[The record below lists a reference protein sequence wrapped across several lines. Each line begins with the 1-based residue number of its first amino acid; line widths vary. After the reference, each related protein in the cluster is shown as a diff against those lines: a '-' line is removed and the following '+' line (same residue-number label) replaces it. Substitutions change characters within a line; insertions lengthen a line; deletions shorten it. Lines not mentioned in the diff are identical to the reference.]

1 MSAYPPSD
9 RFDARRASWGSI
21 FGGVFTVLSVSILL
35 SLLATALGF
44 GVIDPLSDQPF
55 EGVGTAFGIGSAV
68 ALLIALALGGFVAGR
83 LAGRSGFAHGF
94 LVWSTSLLLA
104 AVLSSMAIGSAAR
117 MAGGAISSVFSAA
130 GSVVSTA
137 GSAAASAGSGIAS
150 GIGTLAERIGEELDI
165 DIDTSDID
173 GEQVERQVA
182 DVLRDTG
189 ADSLQ
194 PEYLEQQLEGARADV
209 RRAVRRLTSSP
220 TDFDRITSDLT
231 SSLQERVEAIGQD
244 ADRDAVINALA
255 ENTDMSR
262 SEAEELT
269 DRLVVRFEQAR
280 ETANERLSD
289 LQDSIDDARV
299 QLAEYEQRAREQA
312 AVATDAIARSA
323 LWAFVALLIGALA
336 AGGAGLLG
344 SRSRFREED
353 VVDTRVTARP
363 VTSTR
368 TTGVP
373 PTGSTTL

>member
-1 MSAYPPSD
+1 MSAYPPPD

-21 FGGVFTVLSVSILL
+21 FGGVFTVLSISLLL

-68 ALLIALALGGFVAGR
+68 ALLVALALGGFVAGR

-104 AVLSSMAIGSAAR
+104 AVLSSLAIGSAAR
-117 MAGGAISSVFSAA
+117 LAGGAIGSVFSAA

-150 GIGTLAERIGEELDI
+150 GIGSLAERIAEEL

-173 GEQVERQVA
+173 GEQVERAVA

-194 PEYLEQQLEGARADV
+194 PEYLEDQLQAAQADV
-209 RRAVRRLTSSP
+209 RRAARRLTSSP
-220 TDFDRITSDLT
+220 TDFDRITRELT
-231 SSLQERVEAIGQD
+231 ASLQARVDEIGQD
-244 ADRDAVINALA
+244 ADRDAVVNALA
-255 ENTDMSR
+255 ANTDMSR
-262 SEAEELT
+262 AEAEELT
-269 DRLVVRFEQAR
+269 DRLIARFEDIR
-280 ETANERLSD
+280 ETASERLDD
-289 LQDSIDDARV
+289 LQDRIEEARV

-312 AVATDAIARSA
+312 AAATDAIARSA
-323 LWAFVALLIGALA
+323 LWAFFALLIGALV

-344 SRSRFREED
+344 SRSRVHED
-353 VVDTRVTARP
+353 ETVHTRVPARTV
-363 VTSTR
+363 VTPAPAA
-368 TTGVP
+368 GGP
-373 PTGSTTL
+373 TTL